1 MGRQAGAN
9 RWRLRS
15 KSKATPISKTFA
27 TKKEA
32 EDYQKLVSRQLH
44 ESGTRHSEIVL
55 TGNTQRHL
63 QSALETGIPP
73 EDLKDAAELWLAST
87 RSAEGKN
94 LTLGEAVEQALDCDH
109 FKHRAETTRNGYKS
123 KWLRFVRVMTP
134 DKKLSS
140 IGSQTIK
147 DYLKDLTKDVSVNE
161 AYSAHSDL
169 RALYQTYFRKHLGIM
184 ETTPFHNEMIPAPSG
199 RQVNSKEAYKE
210 QELKD
215 IFMAALREAVEIQQ
229 SPKRSDKELSFLPML
244 LIQALTGM
252 RPGEAGQLT
261 YGMFGEEGIIYNI
274 DRASEEEEGDENLI
288 MLPSKITKE
297 KRARQV
303 VMFDEL
309 KDSLFWWPYFL
320 QHFEIFAEGFKVKPE
335 YISKPVLEYNYVDF
349 SRRLKLWCK
358 SAGVPY
364 KQNSLRHTFISHA
377 IRGKFAGNTDELQFM
392 VGHAKDTETTIKHYV
407 KLTKKRE
414 AFAYFMD
421 YSSLYAHKKILDDH
435 IRKVSSEGLLIRKR
449 SPKKDPLPNVV
460 EVDFKVE
467 SSLRNYTKKRARID
481 RRLE

>member
-32 EDYQKLVSRQLH
+32 EDYQKLVSQQLH

-55 TGNTQRHL
+55 TGSTQKHL
-63 QSALETGIPP
+63 QAALDTGIQP

-87 RSAEGKN
+87 RRAEGKD

-123 KWLRFVRVMTP
+123 KWGRFLRIMGP
-134 DKKLSS
+134 HKKLCE
-140 IGSQTIK
+140 IGSRHIT
-147 DYLKDLTKDVSVNE
+147 DYINGLIRDVSCNA

-169 RALYQTYFRKHLGIM
+169 KALYKTYFRKQLGIM
-184 ETTPFHNEMIPAPSG
+184 ETTPFHNDMIPAPSG
-199 RQVNSKEAYKE
+199 RQINSKEAYKE

-215 IFMAALREAVEIQQ
+215 IFMAALREAVEIQE
-229 SPKRSDKELSFLPML
+229 SSKRSKKELSFLPML

-261 YGMFGEEGIIYNI
+261 YGMFGEDGFIHNI
-274 DRASEEEEGDENLI
+274 DRSSKEEEGDENLI
-288 MLPSKITKE
+288 ILPRSITKE

-309 KDSLFWWPYFL
+309 KDSLFWWPHFL
-320 QHFEIFAEGFKVKPE
+320 QHFDIVAEGFKVKPE
-335 YISKPVLEYNYVDF
+335 YSNKPVLEYNHMDF
-349 SRRLKLWCK
+349 SRRLKTWCE
-358 SAGVPY
+358 SAEVPY

-377 IRGKFAGNTDELQFM
+377 IRGKFDSNIGELQFM
-392 VGHAKDTETTIKHYV
+392 VGHAKDTETTIRHYMT
-407 KLTKKRE
+407 LRNKRE
-414 AFAYFMD
+414 SKAYFMD
-421 YSSLYAHKKILDDH
+421 YSSLYAHKKILNDH
-435 IRKVSSEGLLIRKR
+435 IRKVSSEALVIRKR
-449 SPKKDPLPNVV
+449 RPQKAPLPNVV
-460 EVDFKVE
+460 EVNFKAE
-467 SSLRNYTKKRARID
+467 SALRNYTKKRARID